1 MKLLNKLICTILA
14 AALCFCAA
22 GCEGAVNTASST
34 KTNGFKLHMIDVGQ
48 GDSLLLE
55 CDGSYMLVDA
65 GEPDKSNKVVEYLKS
80 QNVSKLSYAVITH
93 PHSDHF
99 GGMKKVLQSI
109 PTDNIVM
116 TKAYH
121 TTRAWE
127 SLINYIDKENFNVVF
142 PKTNDVF
149 NVGSCQ
155 VNVYSPDIYNDNKNN
170 CSLVLRAVYDNMAV
184 LLTGDAEESE
194 ENKILE
200 SGFNVQ
206 ADVLKLG
213 HHGSSTSTSSKFL
226 EKVSPSLALISCGKN
241 NDYGHPHKE
250 TISKLKKYNIPAMR
264 TDLDKTVVV
273 SLCNNKITAVAN
285 GKEQTIAKSGS
296 ANTSLSPETNSA
308 DSSQHRYIGNKN
320 SRVFHL
326 SNCKSVNKMSDKNKV
341 YFDNRE
347 QAAESGYSPCGDCK
361 P

>member
-14 AALCFCAA
+14 TALCFCAV
-22 GCEGAVNTASST
+22 GCEGAVNTANST

-65 GEPDKSNKVVEYLKS
+65 GETDKGNKVVEYLKS

-116 TKAYH
+116 TEAYH

-127 SLINYIDKENFNVVF
+127 SLIDYIDKENFNVVF

-155 VNVYSPDIYNDNKNN
+155 VNVYSPDIDNDNKNN
-170 CSLVLRAVYDNMAV
+170 CSLVLRAVYDNMTV

-200 SGFNVQ
+200 NGFNVQ

-226 EKVSPSLALISCGKN
+226 EKVNPSLALISCGKN

-273 SLCNNKITAVAN
+273 SLCNNKITTLAN
-285 GKEQTIAKSGS
+285 GKEQTISKSGG
-296 ANTSLSPETNSA
+296 ANTSLSSETNSA

-326 SNCKSVNKMSDKNKV
+326 SNCKSINKMSDKNKV

>member
-1 MKLLNKLICTILA
+1 MRFLNKLLCAVLA
-14 AALCFCAA
+14 AALCFCAVGCDGTVSTA
-22 GCEGAVNTASST
+22 GS
-34 KTNGFKLHMIDVGQ
+34 TNGLKLHMLDVGQ

-65 GEPDKSNKVVEYLKS
+65 GEADKGNRVVEYLKG
-80 QNVSKLSYAVITH
+80 QNVRRLSYAVITH

-109 PTDNIVM
+109 PADNIVM
-116 TKAYH
+116 TEAYN

-127 SLINYIDKENFNVVF
+127 SLIDYIDKEDFNVVF

-149 NVGSCQ
+149 NVGSCK
-155 VNVYSPDIYNDNKNN
+155 VNIYSPNIDNDNKNN

-184 LLTGDAEESE
+184 LLTGDAEKSE
-194 ENKILE
+194 EKEILE

-213 HHGSSTSTSSKFL
+213 HHGSSTSTSSEFL
-226 EKVSPSLALISCGKN
+226 EKVNPSLALISCGKN

-250 TISKLKKYNIPAMR
+250 TLSKLKNSDIPAMR

-273 SLCNNKITAVAN
+273 NLCNNKITTVAN
-285 GKEQTIAKSGS
+285 GKEQTISKSGS
-296 ANTSLSPETNSA
+296 ANTSLSSA
-308 DSSQHRYIGNKN
+308 DSSQHRYIGNK
-320 SRVFHL
+320 SSLVFHL
-326 SNCKSVNKMSDKNKV
+326 GSCKSVNKMSDKNKV
-341 YFDNRE
+341 YFDSRK
-347 QAAESGYSPCGDCK
+347 QAAESGYSPCGYCK

>member
-1 MKLLNKLICTILA
+1 MRFLNKLLCAVLA
-14 AALCFCAA
+14 AALCFCTVGCDGAISTA
-22 GCEGAVNTASST
+22 GS
-34 KTNGFKLHMIDVGQ
+34 TNGLKLHMLDVGQ

-65 GEPDKSNKVVEYLKS
+65 GEADKGNRVVEYLKG
-80 QNVSKLSYAVITH
+80 QNVRRLSYAVITH

-116 TKAYH
+116 TEAYN

-127 SLINYIDKENFNVVF
+127 SLIDYIDKENFNVVF

-149 NVGSCQ
+149 NVGGCK
-155 VNVYSPDIYNDNKNN
+155 VNIYSPDIVNDNKNN

-184 LLTGDAEESE
+184 LLTGDAEKSE
-194 ENKILE
+194 EKEILE

-213 HHGSSTSTSSKFL
+213 HHGSSTSTSSEFL

-273 SLCNNKITAVAN
+273 NLCNNKITTVAN
-285 GKEQTIAKSGS
+285 GKEQTISKSGS
-296 ANTSLSPETNSA
+296 AKTSLSSEVSSA
-308 DSSQHRYIGNKN
+308 DSSQHRYIGNKS

-326 SNCKSVNKMSDKNKV
+326 GSCKSVNKMSDKNKV
-341 YFDNRE
+341 YFDSRE
-347 QAAESGYSPCGDCK
+347 QAAESGYSPCGYCK